1 MEQRRLGRTDHM
13 STVMIMGT
21 AAFWEIDQEGASQ
34 ALDLVAEAGVNHI
47 DVAPQYGNAEDVLGP
62 WLEPRRERFF
72 VGCKTLER
80 RRDPATIELN
90 RSLTKLRTDYLDLY
104 QMHALT
110 RLEELDEAMG
120 PGGVLETMIA
130 AQAQGKVRFLG
141 LTTHGMFAPLIV
153 RQALE
158 RYDLDTVMF
167 PLNPRLYA
175 DDEYR
180 HNAQAALELCQ
191 QRAVGVMIIK
201 ALAKGPWGDRPKAY
215 QSWYEPFDTYEA
227 IQPSVDFALS
237 QPGVTAI
244 VSAGDVRLLP
254 DIIKAADN
262 HRPMGESDQA
272 ALIAQ
277 RASDE
282 PIFVRE
288 ETISP

>member
-21 AAFWEIDQEGASQ
+21 AAFWKINQEGASQ

-62 WLEPRRERFF
+62 WLEPRREGFF
-72 VGCKTLER
+72 ISCKTLER

-90 RSLTKLRTDYLDLY
+90 RSLTKLRTDYLDVY

-175 DDEYR
+175 DDDYR
-180 HNAQAALELCQ
+180 RNAQGALELCQ
-191 QRAVGVMIIK
+191 QRDVGVMIIK

-215 QSWYEPFDTYEA
+215 QSWYEPFDSYPE
-227 IQPSVDFALS
+227 IQQSVDFALS
-237 QPGVTAI
+237 QPGVTAV

-254 DIIKAADN
+254 DIAKSADN
-262 HRPMGESDQA
+262 HQPMGETDQA
-272 ALIAQ
+272 ALIAE
-277 RASDE
+277 RASDK
-282 PIFVRE
+282 PIFERE
-288 ETISP
+288 ETLSP